1 MKSCVKIRNFDGEHY
16 PHAELLD
23 GTKIQ
28 MFDVEYESLGTCE
41 ITGLTVLEDSGRI
54 MVVQSVDLEWTKDM
68 A

>member
-1 MKSCVKIRNFDGEHY
+1 MKNYVRIRNFDGECY

-41 ITGLTVLEDSGRI
+41 ITGLTVLEDNGRI
-54 MVVQSVDLEWTKDM
+54 MVVQSVDLEWTKEM